1 MDNFDDFDSFI
12 IKKTAHKQ
20 KNLDSMLRTLYND
33 ILRADKFV
41 KLLNKSG
48 KIKILLKEAK
58 YSEMP
63 MTSHME

>member
-1 MDNFDDFDSFI
+1 MLFSENSEKLMKFFMDNFDDFDSFI

-33 ILRADKFV
+33 ILRADNFV

-48 KIKILLKEAK
+48 KIKGEN
-58 YSEMP
+58 
-63 MTSHME
+63 